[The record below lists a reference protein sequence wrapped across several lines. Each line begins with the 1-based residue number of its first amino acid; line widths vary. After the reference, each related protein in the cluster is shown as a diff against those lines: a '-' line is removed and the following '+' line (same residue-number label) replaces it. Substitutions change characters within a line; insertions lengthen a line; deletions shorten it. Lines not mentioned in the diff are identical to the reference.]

1 MRCVVLVP
9 RLRYVSYWFLS
20 LIGSCGA
27 SHFYFLFHSFEVLS
41 QHFSEEFTRMGG
53 GASEEEMGE
62 GRRGDDML
70 REGDVISV
78 V

>member
-1 MRCVVLVP
+1 MGL
-9 RLRYVSYWFLS
+9 LIFL
-20 LIGSCGA
+20 
-27 SHFYFLFHSFEVLS
+27 FFFHSFEVLS